1 MHTSSPTDSRA
12 LSLDRVRWRRS
23 KVYGRMGAD
32 EKDIGYVSTLHN
44 LAFSSQ
50 AAGDL
55 RRAIPLYHDVVRLW
69 KQTVGPKHIAYAT
82 SMLNLAVAHYELG
95 EHKEALKRGQEALK
109 LFESLD
115 GDTAGAL
122 GVVGSLRV
130 EEVRNTKGSVG
141 NWPAAQAS

>member
-1 MHTSSPTDSRA
+1 MLGILTMLSQMMANHCLCAGFARVHTSSPTDSRA

-82 SMLNLAVAHYELG
+82 SMLNLAVAANIFIL
-95 EHKEALKRGQEALK
+95 
-109 LFESLD
+109 
-115 GDTAGAL
+115 
-122 GVVGSLRV
+122 
-130 EEVRNTKGSVG
+130 
-141 NWPAAQAS
+141 